1 MLGESEPFLSCLEQV
16 SRAARVNRPVLV
28 VGERGTGK
36 ELVAA
41 RIHYL
46 SDRWDQPRV
55 TVNCA
60 AFAPDLLESEIFG
73 HERGAFT
80 GADRTKM
87 GRFELAHGGSL
98 FMDELAQS
106 TKPLQEKLL
115 RILEYGEFERVGGT
129 DTMKLD
135 VRVIAATHEDLPT
148 LVTNGEFRADLL
160 DRLSFEV
167 ITIPPLRERADD
179 IPLLALVFARRMAVE
194 LGLKD
199 PPEFTQDAM
208 NTLLSYSWPG
218 NIRELKNAV
227 ERSVFRLNGGL
238 IDQVFLD
245 PFASPYRVSPPEK
258 PTDLEG
264 KMDLNKQLADTERRW
279 ILEALTR
286 NRYHQRKTAES
297 LSLSYHQFRRC
308 LARLGIDPKS
318 DQ

>member
-1 MLGESEPFLSCLEQV
+1 
-16 SRAARVNRPVLV
+16 
-28 VGERGTGK
+28 
-36 ELVAA
+36 
-41 RIHYL
+41 
-46 SDRWDQPRV
+46 
-55 TVNCA
+55 
-60 AFAPDLLESEIFG
+60 
-73 HERGAFT
+73 
-80 GADRTKM
+80 
-87 GRFELAHGGSL
+87 
-98 FMDELAQS
+98 
-106 TKPLQEKLL
+106 
-115 RILEYGEFERVGGT
+115 
-129 DTMKLD
+129 
-135 VRVIAATHEDLPT
+135 
-148 LVTNGEFRADLL
+148 
-160 DRLSFEV
+160 
-167 ITIPPLRERADD
+167 
-179 IPLLALVFARRMAVE
+179 MAVE

-297 LSLSYHQFRRC
+297 LSLSYHQFRNTH
-308 LARLGIDPKS
+308 
-318 DQ
+318 